1 MFFQKSSG
9 IHRPRVWWCPTAEFS
24 FLPLHAAGVYH
35 PQRKDSVIESC
46 SDYMVSSYTPTLA
59 ALISARRTL
68 RTMLLSEVKVMPVAV
83 PNAPKLLPLK
93 NTTVE
98 IDIISRIVPPSSI
111 LPPDSGAP
119 TVGSI
124 IAGLSASDPSL
135 SPSILHLAC
144 HGQQDPR
151 DALESGFA
159 MQDGL
164 LTISK
169 LMQIEMPNA
178 FFAFLSACGSAM
190 GDRRQ
195 PHETVHLA
203 ASMLFV
209 GYRSVLATMWYAHPT
224 FCLVNIVL
232 LMMSR
237 MMMYFQANG

>member
-35 PQRKDSVIESC
+35 PQRKDSVTESC

-59 ALISARRTL
+59 ALISARRILKTIP
-68 RTMLLSEVKVMPVAV
+68 LSEVKIMPVAV

-93 NTTVE
+93 NTSVE

-111 LPPDSGAP
+111 LPQNSAAP
-119 TVGSI
+119 TVRSI
-124 IAGLSASDPSL
+124 IAALSASDPSL

-209 GYRSVLATMWYAHPT
+209 GYRSVLATMWYVRST
-224 FCLVNIVL
+224 FCLVTIT
-232 LMMSR
+232 LMMIIV
-237 MMMYFQANG
+237 YF